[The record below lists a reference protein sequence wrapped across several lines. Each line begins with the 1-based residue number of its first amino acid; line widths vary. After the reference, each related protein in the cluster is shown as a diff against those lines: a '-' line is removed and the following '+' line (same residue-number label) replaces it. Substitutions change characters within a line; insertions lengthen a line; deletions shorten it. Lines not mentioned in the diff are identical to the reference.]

1 MTAEAV
7 VGAPNDDALG
17 WLWQLAEAVDSDR
30 LPVGVGRGNG
40 TPLWSDV
47 VPDPP
52 GPEPDPPAPRIQEL
66 MDAGVP
72 RPVAEAVATCERRS
86 SLPASPPMGWR
97 LSRPMPRW
105 CWFIQRWWTRFGAIP
120 AVPRPP
126 TAGGPLPPACPS
138 RSARRVVSSRTSPAT
153 VNGAYTHE
161 MSKRLQVI
169 LTESEFQDLRSL
181 AENEGLTIS
190 EWVRQTVRR
199 ARRQR
204 SAGDVEQRLTAIRT
218 AARHS
223 FPTADVDQ
231 MLREIERGYHP
242 S

>member
-1 MTAEAV
+1 
-7 VGAPNDDALG
+7 
-17 WLWQLAEAVDSDR
+17 
-30 LPVGVGRGNG
+30 
-40 TPLWSDV
+40 
-47 VPDPP
+47 
-52 GPEPDPPAPRIQEL
+52 
-66 MDAGVP
+66 
-72 RPVAEAVATCERRS
+72 
-86 SLPASPPMGWR
+86 
-97 LSRPMPRW
+97 
-105 CWFIQRWWTRFGAIP
+105 
-120 AVPRPP
+120 
-126 TAGGPLPPACPS
+126 
-138 RSARRVVSSRTSPAT
+138 
-153 VNGAYTHE
+153 

-169 LTESEFQDLRSL
+169 LTEGEYQDLRSL